1 MTDSWFG
8 KFMKKILGD
17 RRLTTE
23 RRFKKN
29 INYLKPDRRR
39 ETQRRKKI
47 V

>member
-8 KFMKKILGD
+8 KLMKKILGN

-23 RRFKKN
+23 RRYKKG
-29 INYLKPDRRR
+29 INYLKSDRRG
-39 ETQRRKKI
+39 TQRRKKI

>member
-8 KFMKKILGD
+8 KLMKKILGD
-17 RRLTTE
+17 RRLKTE
-23 RRFKKN
+23 QRFKKD
-29 INYLKPDRRR
+29 INYLKSDRR